1 MNLKTVPLDL
11 IDEPGFDVRAQIIAE
26 DLEDLAVSINR
37 VGVLQ
42 PLRVFSNNDRYEIED
57 GHRRYLAAKMAGLQA
72 LPCYVVDSPEE
83 KREINKLHA
92 NLHKEDLSPLDLAVT
107 LKHLMDTYHYTREEL
122 AHYIGRSESRVSQL
136 LALLNYDPVVLE
148 ALQDQRIS
156 EQIARALQQIPDP
169 EKRQYYLAYCLDGG
183 ATINTVRGWVQMER
197 TQAFTGTP
205 LPTPSD
211 SPPREASYEPMRHK
225 CPCCIRMLDA
235 QTFINIMVC
244 ADCHY
249 FLGQLFKNI
258 SEDRHKELTE

>member
-1 MNLKTVPLDL
+1 MNLTIVPLDL

-26 DLEDLAVSINR
+26 DLEDLAVSISR
-37 VGVLQ
+37 VGVLN
-42 PLRVFSNNDRYEIED
+42 PLRVFDQNGRYEIED
-57 GHRRYLAAKMAGLQA
+57 GHRRFLAAKMIGLQEV
-72 LPCYVVDSPEE
+72 PCYVVDSPEE
-83 KREINKLHA
+83 KREIFKLHA
-92 NLHKEDLSPLDLAVT
+92 NLHKEDLSPLDLART
-107 LKHLMDTYHYTREEL
+107 LRHLMDVYHYTRDEL

-169 EKRQYYLAYCLDGG
+169 EKRAYYLAYCLDGG

-197 TQAFTGTP
+197 VQSVTP
-205 LPTPSD
+205 TLPERD
-211 SPPREASYEPMRHK
+211 LDGPPPDTSYEPMRHK
-225 CPCCIRMLDA
+225 CPCCIRTLDA

-258 SEDRHKELTE
+258 SEDRHKEMTE

>member
-1 MNLKTVPLDL
+1 MNLKNVPLDL

-26 DLEDLAVSINR
+26 DLEDLAVSISR
-37 VGVLQ
+37 VGVLN
-42 PLRVFSNNDRYEIED
+42 PLRVFDQDGRYEIED
-57 GHRRYLAAKMAGLQA
+57 GHRRFLAAKMTGLQEV
-72 LPCYVVDSPEE
+72 PCYVVDSPEE

-136 LALLNYDPVVLE
+136 LALLNYDPIVLE
-148 ALQDQRIS
+148 TLQDQRIS

-197 TQAFTGTP
+197 TQAVTPALPERDLGTP
-205 LPTPSD
+205 PPDTP
-211 SPPREASYEPMRHK
+211 YEPMRHK